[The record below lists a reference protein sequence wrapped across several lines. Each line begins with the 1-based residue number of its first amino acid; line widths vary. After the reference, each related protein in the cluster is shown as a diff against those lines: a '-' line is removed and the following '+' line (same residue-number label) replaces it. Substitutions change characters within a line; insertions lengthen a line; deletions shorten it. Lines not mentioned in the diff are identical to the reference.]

1 MIFHERRDN
10 KMNKIRKR
18 ILSAVLT
25 MLICFTSVFAG
36 VPVKAAQ
43 NVQTKFTINIVD
55 NTTNSVLRSSTVEF
69 DPNGFDDKGSCQVRI
84 TGGATGVF
92 TEGAGIWG
100 AKKGDYF
107 IFSSPHII
115 RPGGYTFASAS
126 KTYGGQMSI
135 YPDGYWAKGVN
146 NMSFGSWWVTPD
158 YNDVGC
164 TCEVVVNSNG
174 KANGQTLNIYVKPY
188 ITTVNY
194 HLSHADKGTVVT
206 RTYKGRRCWEALETA
221 SQLGMSLPVTVS
233 FTANGASV
241 GSRTAQLPLSHYADE
256 SNTTGFVI
264 NQTAPLSI
272 CPRDGSCDIYG
283 CWGGS
288 TVTAPAAV
296 GGPSVT
302 LSFDS
307 NGGTVVGSQEKSY
320 SFLDWAGIVNA
331 SSTLN
336 VDRSSQG
343 AVLAARYDAP
353 SFTFPSTSR
362 AGYTFQNWV
371 IPGVGYYNAGQ
382 TAQFGGSLTATANW
396 APNTYTVAYNA
407 NGGDGAPDAQ
417 TFTYDTAGNLSDTIP
432 TRAGYTFKG
441 WARANTASSAEYSAS
456 QEVKNLAESG
466 TVTLYAVWEAN
477 KYTAT
482 YDANGGKINLDPVIY
497 TFGDGTKL
505 TSIVPTKEDC
515 VFLGW
520 SKSKDGSNIIPA
532 GTDISA
538 EAGNVT
544 YYAAWKQIEYYNL
557 SYDTDGGIGTV
568 KNVRVDKEAADK
580 TVEVTSI
587 IPVKTGYKFTN
598 WEYKNA
604 NGETKIYKAKDKITV
619 DSDKILKAI
628 YEVIKNPT
636 PDTTKVEQQ
645 VAELAKKTEQLQ
657 QSINTVTNDLSDF
670 RNWSEAQWDNLNSL
684 IVSTTALSA
693 DQVKMLVDF
702 IRSTDLL
709 TDEQKSAIL
718 KELING
724 YLSAEN
730 RKILESAI
738 ANSGISETDKAL
750 LKKYIDEISSVNFEK
765 QKELISSLNN
775 GSSITYVAGD
785 GTEYVIT
792 KTPDGKLTIALK
804 NLAGKELTIPETF
817 TLAGN
822 SYPVTK
828 VSDKAFV
835 NNKTLEKVTIPSNI
849 TSIGNSAFEGCT
861 ALKTVVTTSGLTSI
875 GKRAFYGC
883 TSLKSFKVPNTV
895 ITIGDSAFE
904 NCKKLSKVTLGK
916 KLLTIGKK
924 AFKKTAIKNITIP
937 RATIKIN
944 ASAFESCTKLS
955 TVTFKDFAYSSLT
968 TLGSKA
974 FKGDKALKSIK
985 IPKKVSTVAKQTFK
999 GCVKLKSIGGM
1010 NKVSEISD
1018 SAFENCKALTKV
1030 TLPGRVQKV
1039 KAKAFYG
1046 CKKLGKVTI
1055 KSSALTAI
1063 GKNAFKK
1070 CKKNIS
1076 FSVPDKKIKAYG
1088 KLLKGKY

>member
-1 MIFHERRDN
+1 
-10 KMNKIRKR
+10 MNKIRKR

-36 VPVKAAQ
+36 VPVAEAKQ
-43 NVQTKFTINIVD
+43 VDTTVYINIRED
-55 NTTNSVLRSSTVEF
+55 GTDALLGSSTLVWNATNKSFFITQSSKVWAEGRGDKAYPAHMEGNVACF
-69 DPNGFDDKGSCQVRI
+69 QYPNLIQYAGYY
-84 TGGATGVF
+84 F
-92 TEGAGIWG
+92 TR
-100 AKKGDYF
+100 
-107 IFSSPHII
+107 SV
-115 RPGGYTFASAS
+115 
-126 KTYGGQMSI
+126 KTYGGQLSV
-135 YPDGYWAKGVN
+135 YPKGKGYSNGITA
-146 NMSFGSWWVTPD
+146 MSFGSNWRPESDPNGTKGASSAEQWRTV
-158 YNDVGC
+158 
-164 TCEVVVNSNG
+164 EVAVNVSSDG
-174 KANGQTLNIYVKPY
+174 ANGGTLNIYVKKL
-188 ITTVNY
+188 TKTVNY
-194 HLSHADKGTVVT
+194 HQYYAGGAVVT
-206 RTYKGRRCWEALETA
+206 RTYEGAACF
-221 SQLGMSLPVTVS
+221 SQLPSATDLGLSYTAVDTFVPNNGGQNITVQTNLP
-233 FTANGASV
+233 FNCW
-241 GSRTAQLPLSHYADE
+241 
-256 SNTTGFVI
+256 TTDGKSTFFYGGY
-264 NQTAPLSI
+264 APLS
-272 CPRDGSCDIYG
+272 CNAFGTSDIYA
-283 CWGGS
+283 CWNYGTGTS
-288 TVTAPAAV
+288 PAAQQ
-296 GGPSVT
+296 GSAVT
-302 LSFDS
+302 LSFNP
-307 NGGTVVGSQEKSY
+307 NGGTSVPAQTHRYNFVNWTY
-320 SFLDWAGIVNA
+320 VNA
-331 SSTLN
+331 SANYSTLGGN
-336 VDRSSQG
+336 TYPGS
-343 AVLAARYDAP
+343 YNYPDA
-353 SFTFPSTSR
+353 FTFPSTSR
-362 AGYTFQNWV
+362 TGYTLNCWV
-371 IPGVGYYNAGQ
+371 IPNVGNYTAGQ
-382 TAQFGGSLTATANW
+382 QVVLGADATAIADW
-396 APNTYTVAYNA
+396 TPNTYTVAYDA
-407 NGGDGAPDAQ
+407 NGGNGAPDAQ
-417 TFTYDTAGNLSDTIP
+417 AFTYDTAGNLSGTIP
-432 TRAGYTFKG
+432 TRTGYTFKG
-441 WARANTASSAEYSAS
+441 WARANTASSAEYSAN

-482 YDANGGKINLDPVIY
+482 YDANGGKIALDPVIY
-497 TFGDGTKL
+497 TFSDGTKL
-505 TSIVPTKEDC
+505 TSIVPAKEDC
-515 VFLGW
+515 IFLGW
-520 SKSKDGSNIIPA
+520 SKSKDGTNIIPA
-532 GTDISA
+532 GTNIST

-544 YYAAWKQIEYYNL
+544 YYAAWKQIEYWNL

-587 IPVKTGYKFTN
+587 VPVKTGCKLIHWAEYKGDKFT
-598 WEYKNA
+598 
-604 NGETKIYKAKDKITV
+604 GKIYNAKDKITV
-619 DSDKILKAI
+619 DSDKILKAV
-628 YEVIKNPT
+628 YEKIKDPT
-636 PDTTKVEQQ
+636 VDTTKVEQQ

-684 IVSTTALSA
+684 IVSTTALTA

-702 IRSTDLL
+702 IRSTDRL

-730 RKILESAI
+730 RKLLESAI
-738 ANSGISETDKAL
+738 ASSSISETDKAL
-750 LKKYIDEISSVNFEK
+750 LKKYIDEVSSVNFEK

-804 NLAGKELTIPETF
+804 NLTGKELTIPETF

-875 GKRAFYGC
+875 GNRAFYGC

-895 ITIGDSAFE
+895 VTIGNSAFE

-924 AFKKTAIKNITIP
+924 AFKKTAIKSITIP

-944 ASAFESCTKLS
+944 ASAFESCTKLT
-955 TVTFKDFAYSSLT
+955 TVAFKDFAYSGLT

-999 GCVKLKSIGGM
+999 GCVKLKSVGGM

-1018 SAFENCKALTKV
+1018 SAFENCKALTKI

-1046 CKKLGKVTI
+1046 CKKLSKVTI
-1055 KSSALTAI
+1055 KSSALTAV